1 MIGSILEPDSFHL
14 LSRVLNYS
22 SSRVKVLLKPI
33 NSGRLYVT
41 DGRAFIHDKPTP
53 RPAKSHEIEFIV
65 GKNITRQFGDR
76 FEETLDGV
84 ARQSVLLAK
93 VPEAIPLLLRT
104 RPMFTFVS
112 PKQLSAHR
120 IPPASQRGREF
131 SDELDDLAERA
142 KKVSPFGV
150 SGGTCTFVQDY
161 VMKAREQDHYMRFLA
176 VRADASSDASSR
188 LQSETLNSQSL
199 LVVPGGAVM
208 LAEGG
213 PVVTRATLYSLKVPK
228 GFDGK
233 ELALLAWIKSAFFIW
248 YCSVYLGEPDLFMLL
263 FNASVRF
270 PIPTMQGNE
279 EFFARLEINTKNL
292 ILEERHFLDDVARMT
307 RKDPGSSE
315 IEKLRNRHNKA
326 ANAYALAID
335 KEVSAFLKLEEDEQI
350 FIAETLLNLKMT
362 DFGLIDELQQI
373 EAAKEAKVEV

>member
-1 MIGSILEPDSFHL
+1 
-14 LSRVLNYS
+14 
-22 SSRVKVLLKPI
+22 
-33 NSGRLYVT
+33 
-41 DGRAFIHDKPTP
+41 
-53 RPAKSHEIEFIV
+53 
-65 GKNITRQFGDR
+65 
-76 FEETLDGV
+76 
-84 ARQSVLLAK
+84 
-93 VPEAIPLLLRT
+93 
-104 RPMFTFVS
+104 
-112 PKQLSAHR
+112 
-120 IPPASQRGREF
+120 
-131 SDELDDLAERA
+131 
-142 KKVSPFGV
+142 
-150 SGGTCTFVQDY
+150 
-161 VMKAREQDHYMRFLA
+161 
-176 VRADASSDASSR
+176 
-188 LQSETLNSQSL
+188 
-199 LVVPGGAVM
+199 M